1 MLMDANGGS
10 GSEPSRSG
18 GSSTQGAN
26 KQPDGTSCACP
37 HGPYKSSQCR
47 LVTARNG
54 CMALLQTCALAAH
67 KPAGCAPLIWVGSK
81 LQQQLHSCLAKGP
94 ACGEGRHRHRQM
106 QGRGALAR
114 LLCGGSLLQQRMG
127 RLQLACRWH
136 TPRAMDAISSRLA
149 VFATPSPPQA
159 SEPCKPPLSRRTVI
173 AAAACRPS
181 GRILQRRA
189 FSAIPTNR

>member
-1 MLMDANGGS
+1 MRCLWMPMVAAAVN
-10 GSEPSRSG
+10 
-18 GSSTQGAN
+18 QAGAAAAVRREQTN
-26 KQPDGTSCACP
+26 SQMAHRVPAHTA
-37 HGPYKSSQCR
+37 HTSSQCR
-47 LVTARNG
+47 LVTARTG

-94 ACGEGRHRHRQM
+94 ACGEGRHRHCHM

-136 TPRAMDAISSRLA
+136 TARGMGGNQQQAGCVCNPQPAPSKRA
-149 VFATPSPPQA
+149 VQ
-159 SEPCKPPLSRRTVI
+159 
-173 AAAACRPS
+173 AAAR
-181 GRILQRRA
+181 LQNSDCPGGVPA
-189 FSAIPTNR
+189 E